1 MATLIAQQVA
11 GKAARD
17 ALFLSAFSVASLPV
31 MMGAS
36 AALSAA
42 GALGFS
48 ALMRRWSP
56 LRCLA
61 ASLVAFATLSLV
73 TASVS
78 GAWPRT
84 AAAAFYLLMAVF
96 GAVLLSGFWSV
107 VNERFDPY
115 TARRAMGRIGLGATV
130 GGVVGG
136 GLAYLVARVFAVNVA
151 LAALAGTSLLCVVA
165 LRWLRDAGAGALPSP
180 EPETESLASGF
191 GLLRRTTY
199 LRDLALLVLLLAVID
214 AVLDYVLKW
223 EAAGRYTGREALFE
237 FFATYAAILGL
248 ATFLCQ
254 LLLARPALLRL
265 GLGGTVAVQPGATFV
280 LAVLSFLDPTL
291 LTVALTRG
299 GSSAFRDSLMRSG
312 YELLYTPLPPLL
324 KRQAKAVVDVA
335 VDRLGTILG
344 SAVVLAVA
352 AIPFRPTQ
360 GLIALAAALALL
372 ALSVCRRL
380 HQGYVRALESN
391 LRSGAVKLEAEELL
405 DGTTLAISR
414 ATLGIDRATLLES
427 LRTRGE
433 GVVDDPVA
441 LAVADLRSGSP
452 FRVRAIL
459 ARPGG
464 LDPTLASQAIPL
476 LAQRDLAADVIRAL
490 RPLAPRITGQLVDA
504 LVDHNCEA
512 SVRRRVVRIL
522 KVAPGRRTV
531 EGLLLGLSD
540 PVLSVRVECGKT
552 LAALRGSEPS
562 LRIPVEPVEAAVLA
576 ELGAA
581 KAGSLDP
588 AAMDHVFAL
597 LSLVL
602 DAEPVLISLQALRG
616 ANPRL
621 RGTALEYLEN
631 VLSRDVRE
639 ALWPTLGI
647 APPAGVARRA
657 PEEMEDELLQ
667 SSASRSAALLRRAL
681 LRPRRPDRG

>member
-1 MATLIAQQVA
+1 VATLIAQQVA

-56 LRCLA
+56 LRCLS
-61 ASLVAFATLSLV
+61 ASLLAFATLALL
-73 TASVS
+73 TAAWSS
-78 GAWPRT
+78 AWPRT

-115 TARRAMGRIGLGATV
+115 TARRAMGRIGLGATL

-136 GLAYLVARVFAVNVA
+136 ALAYLVARVFAVDVA
-151 LAALAGTSLLCVVA
+151 LAALALTSLLCVVA
-165 LRWLRDAGAGALPSP
+165 LRWLRDGGSAAAATP
-180 EPETESLASGF
+180 EPGAESLASGF

-214 AVLDYVLKW
+214 AVLDYALKW
-223 EAAGRYTGREALFE
+223 EAAVRFTGREPLFE
-237 FFATYAAILGL
+237 FFASYAAFLGL

-265 GLGGTVAVQPGATFV
+265 GLGGTVAVQPGATFL
-280 LAVLSFLDPTL
+280 LASLSFLEPTL
-291 LTVALTRG
+291 LTVALARG
-299 GSSAFRDSLMRSG
+299 GSSAFRDSLLRSG

-335 VDRLGTILG
+335 VDRLGTVLG
-344 SAVVLAVA
+344 SAIVLAVA
-352 AIPFRPTQ
+352 AIPFRPTL
-360 GLIALAAALALL
+360 GLVALAAALALF

-391 LRSGAVKLEAEELL
+391 LRSGAVKLEADELV

-414 ATLGIDRATLLES
+414 ATLGIDRASLLES
-427 LRTRGE
+427 LRTRGDAVE
-433 GVVDDPVA
+433 DPMA
-441 LAVADLRSGSP
+441 LAVADLRSAAP
-452 FRVRAIL
+452 LRVKTVL
-459 ARPGG
+459 GRPGG
-464 LDPTLASQAIPL
+464 LDPALAAHAIPL
-476 LAQRDLAADVIRAL
+476 LAERHLAADVIRAL

-504 LVDHNCEA
+504 LLDRDADA
-512 SVRRRVVRIL
+512 SIRRRVVRIL
-522 KVAPGRRTV
+522 KVAPGPRTV

-552 LAALRGSEPS
+552 LAALRGADHA
-562 LRIPVEPVEAAVLA
+562 LRIPPGPVEAAVLA
-576 ELGAA
+576 ELRGAA
-581 KAGSLDP
+581 PLAP
-588 AAMDHVFAL
+588 ASMDHVFAL
-597 LSLVL
+597 LSLIL

-616 ANPRL
+616 ENPRL

-631 VLSRDVRE
+631 VLSREVRE
-639 ALWPTLGI
+639 ALWMGLGI
-647 APPAGVARRA
+647 AQAPRGPGRA
-657 PEEMEDELLQ
+657 PQEMEDELLQ
-667 SSASRSAALLRRAL
+667 SSASRSGDLLRRAL
-681 LRPRRPDRG
+681 LRPRRPAPRG